1 METDEVLVNESFYQS
16 VGTIYSVGVMTENAS
31 VQQALYAA
39 IGSNNLEA
47 VQQII
52 RTGTAPAPTDQ
63 TAGDVDDNM
72 PQGGDVTII
81 N

>member
-1 METDEVLVNESFYQS
+1 MTD
-16 VGTIYSVGVMTENAS
+16 NAS
-31 VQQALYAA
+31 VQQALYGA

-52 RTGTAPAPTDQ
+52 RTGTAAAQPDQSQNQ

-72 PQGGDVTII
+72 AQNGDVTIV

>member
-1 METDEVLVNESFYQS
+1 
-16 VGTIYSVGVMTENAS
+16 MTENAS

>member
-1 METDEVLVNESFYQS
+1 MTDN
-16 VGTIYSVGVMTENAS
+16 TS
-31 VQQALYAA
+31 VQQALYGA
-39 IGSNNLEA
+39 IGSNNLDA

-52 RTGTAPAPTDQ
+52 RTGTAAAQPAQGQNQ

-72 PQGGDVTII
+72 PQGQDVTIY